1 MTFVNGRDGD
11 ICTSP
16 VEQVARLEQLSL
28 PQPGKVREGAGVDVI
43 AGTIA
48 RRAVGRLGGSDRG
61 LDDTGDVDRDLSRSS
76 TTSSSEP
83 FKATIASAMAWLL
96 YRAPIQL
103 LIRRLARA

>member
-1 MTFVNGRDGD
+1 MAEMV
-11 ICTSP
+11 TS
-16 VEQVARLEQLSL
+16 VQARSNRSRALSSCP